1 MTCLGGISDIGW
13 DNDRPE
19 KFMRLIYLIAAGLV
33 AFGNVAQAQTV
44 IRLGVAQSSIGTLPL
59 LAADQNGFFAEEG
72 IELDTYQ
79 FRGGAP
85 TVQALASGSIDI
97 CVCAGDHA
105 VRLSSRGLSAKII
118 AGLTERHG
126 YAMLARGDSEVTGL
140 EDFSGR
146 TLGITSPGSLTDNS
160 ARFVLGDLGINPD
173 RDLTFASIGVG
184 IPMRAAL
191 DTGSI
196 DVGLFTTPD
205 VQAVMAGGDYKII
218 YDFRDWDYT
227 ALDLIALDRFLS
239 ANGDAARSFL
249 RAVIRAQNLLNED
262 DEALRN
268 VLSEM
273 YTNFDAALIDQLVE
287 EIPESLAQGGIVST
301 GGFDRMISVLGAN
314 EPELSEITYDDVVTR
329 EYLPA
334 P

>member
-1 MTCLGGISDIGW
+1 
-13 DNDRPE
+13 
-19 KFMRLIYLIAAGLV
+19 MRLIVLLITGVLALSVGTSH
-33 AFGNVAQAQTV
+33 AQTLV
-44 IRLGVAQSSIGTLPL
+44 KVGVAQSSIGTLPL
-59 LAADQNGFFAEEG
+59 MVANQLGYFADEG
-72 IELDTYQ
+72 IEVETYQ

-105 VRLSSRGLSAKII
+105 VRLSSRGLAAKII

-126 YAMLARGDSEVTGL
+126 YAMLALGTSEVAGL
-140 EDFSGR
+140 EDLLSK

-160 ARFVLGDLGINPD
+160 ARYVLNDLGINPD

-184 IPMRAAL
+184 IPMKAAL

-205 VQAVMAGGDYKII
+205 VQAVMASGNYKII
-218 YDFRDWDYT
+218 YDFRSWDYT

-239 ANGDAARSFL
+239 LNVELVRGFL
-249 RAVIRAQNLLNED
+249 RAVIRAQNLLHED
-262 DEALRN
+262 LDALKT
-268 VLSEM
+268 VLGEM
-273 YTNFDAALIDQLVE
+273 YNNFDTALIDQLVVDV
-287 EIPESLAQGGIVST
+287 PQSLAKEGMVSEGGYS
-301 GGFDRMISVLGAN
+301 RMITVLGAG
-314 EPELSEITYDDVVTR
+314 EPELSGIVYSDVVTR
-329 EYLPA
+329 DYLPS

>member
-140 EDFSGR
+140 EDFLGR

-249 RAVIRAQNLLNED
+249 RAVIRAQNLLNE
-262 DEALRN
+262 ELRN